1 MDEFEKSL
9 NDILVNTFN
18 NILKYE
24 EASLKTI
31 ADIPVTMAEAHMIE
45 AISKRGGQSTVSDI
59 ANDLNITPPTATV
72 AVKKLE
78 KKGFVIKVPF
88 SKDGRRFIISLTR
101 KGEKVDRA
109 HSIFHRRMVRNISRK
124 FTDTEK
130 NILLVAVKKLGDF
143 FGEKAKVFD

>member
-1 MDEFEKSL
+1 MDDFERSL

-24 EASLKTI
+24 QTSLKTI
-31 ADIPVTMAEAHMIE
+31 SDMPVTVAEAHMIE

-59 ANDLNITPPTATV
+59 ANDLNIAPPTATV

-101 KGEKVDRA
+101 KGEKVNRA
-109 HSIFHRRMVRNISRK
+109 HSIFHRRMIRNISRN
-124 FTDTEK
+124 FTDAEK
-130 NILLVAVKKLGDF
+130 NILLAAVKRLGEF
-143 FGEKAKVFD
+143 FKEKVKV